1 MIIEE
6 PFRCERCNNVKGAAN
21 HWFIGMVVGKT
32 HGSVVEIC
40 AWDAKTARKKYSRHL
55 CGIRCATAFVQEEL
69 GKMVGGTVQKATASP
84 SAATFPPSPN
94 EAAELEAIQKAGFDR
109 AQSVPRLDVDIGDP
123 NAPDEGWEGF
133 GGKVKL

>member
-1 MIIEE
+1 MKVAS
-6 PFRCERCNNVKGAAN
+6 PWQCDRCRTYRQSSN
-21 HWFIGMVVGKT
+21 HWFIG
-32 HGSVVEIC
+32 SVSKGVHIQEWSDT
-40 AWDAKTARKKYSRHL
+40 AAKRNGTRHL

-133 GGKVKL
+133 GGKTKL